1 MKNLQKLFQTATL
14 SLKSPSPLSTP
25 NRKIISK
32 RNLSNNEYSTA
43 KKSSDASIV
52 KRRRLS
58 DEFNN
63 EQDFGLDAEKS
74 SLEVIK
80 RLSRKLV

>member
-1 MKNLQKLFQTATL
+1 M
-14 SLKSPSPLSTP
+14 KSPSPLSTP
-25 NRKIISK
+25 NTKIISK

-43 KKSSDASIV
+43 EKSSDASIL
-52 KRRRLS
+52 KRRRIS
-58 DEFNN
+58 DEFNK

-80 RLSRKLV
+80 KLSRELV